1 MMQIRN
7 VPMDVIISGTIYIA
21 SMSGQAGDHTIQTS
35 SIGAYIRPNITSS
48 NMSSP
53 STPGWVSITLF
64 GCNYV

>member
-21 SMSGQAGDHTIQTS
+21 SMSGQAGDRTIQTS